1 MRSAGILKGS
11 ASGARGLPLGAGGRR
26 GQVLLIAVLLMTVVL
41 LVGILF
47 VALVSRNQEQSAR
60 HVDVVSAQALAEAG
74 IRYAD
79 RMLQTSPLGADWR
92 PSFVAYV
99 PPSETDLHYPAYDP
113 DDPSTWPNPPA
124 MYENGDVD
132 PNFYGPDGIEG
143 TEDDYY
149 SDFDLT
155 RGWHPLRAGSLDA
168 PGPFIRFGFHRYPA
182 PTMDAQNGDV
192 EDSPMFGKGYILLRL
207 TYAPSPPFDPEQRNI
222 QEGLS
227 QCIRIEAIGRV
238 SDQTTVFR
246 RLVAYKPIG
255 LTDHLRW
262 ITNKHNVVNRAYL
275 GLRPYL
281 DFDNSGTAEENEALE
296 VRFSGPV
303 RSDAPL
309 YVLGQPI
316 DDGGSMIPST
326 YFELLTSPSDDGYLR
341 DDFIHASEGIFMM
354 DGVADGAQVWVE
366 GEDEGTLPTSL
377 AAADST
383 EIPRVATGHRDVP
396 PLEAPDIFAS
406 DPTTGLDRYRALTR
420 DSGVIVQ
427 KGAEARVVNTGK
439 FGHGQ
444 GVYVDNFADI
454 QFKKADGSSDLR
466 LLAQDWRQADQAG
479 RLTGNSGWNAL
490 GTTYSPPAVEIELF
504 ASEADVLAT
513 SPRYDAGAPPTDFY
527 SESAPTEPGVF
538 WWPNHEPGQPGIKLT
553 RRDARWRLGDPAD
566 AIAVGDDSGEYV
578 MVIDYPDYPNQVIF
592 CEGNIRV
599 KGTLPVA
606 DREPTPPHALI
617 RDFNLTIVSN
627 ATIYIDGQILSPQDI
642 AGRRVDTNDA
652 DGVLDED
659 NTAVALL
666 ARDYVCLNPT
676 QLVPQLTSGLVPAVS
691 DDPMSAEAGSHWEL
705 DSDTGG
711 QVYSRWRFGETVP
724 DDVSVRLVT
733 QQTAGSPGPSGVGL
747 ALAADGVVTGHDFGN
762 PLDPYTFIFAPP
774 GALLWG
780 SISAPTSYCS
790 TAIAPQWQPLANI
803 GPFAGLTDPV
813 VPWNISAGISKSVGV
828 PNALALSN
836 RDPRLGT
843 PASEYWIKKWKIEEY
858 DNALHRPRPAVNAK
872 VNALIYAQRG
882 SWFVI
887 PGAYFNEKT
896 YTVDFNG
903 DGQIDGEDS
912 LWAASM
918 RRYNYRI
925 TVRGCITEDHT
936 AAIEDVQDWSNKW
949 AFPIYTSETELTWG
963 TIEYEFDER
972 LRVRRDQGLTVLD
985 PGTAERTTDARLYSP
1000 QANLPRLPLLPVS
1013 PTLLYYGEAF

>member
-1 MRSAGILKGS
+1 MRSVGIATNS
-11 ASGARGLPLGAGGRR
+11 APRRHGLAPYGTARR
-26 GQVLLIAVLLMTVVL
+26 GQVLLIAVLQMTVVL

-79 RMLQTSPLGADWR
+79 RMLQSSPQGADWR
-92 PSFVAYV
+92 PRFIAYV
-99 PPSETDLHYPAYDP
+99 PPGETDPHYPTYDP
-113 DDPSTWPNPPA
+113 NDPSSWPNPPA

-132 PNFYGPDGIEG
+132 PNFWGPDGVEG

-155 RGWHPLRAGSLDA
+155 RGWHALRAGTLDA
-168 PGPFIRFGFHRYPA
+168 PGPFIRFGFHRYPDPSPEGNGA
-182 PTMDAQNGDV
+182 VAMDSV
-192 EDSPMFGKGYILLRL
+192 TFGKGYVLLRV
-207 TYAPSPPFDPEQRNI
+207 TYDPTPPFVSDQRAV

-227 QCIRIEAIGRV
+227 QCIRIEAVGRV

-262 ITNKHNVVNRAYL
+262 ITNRYNTVNRAYL

-296 VRFSGPV
+296 VRFEGPI

-309 YVLGQPI
+309 YILGQPV
-316 DDGGSMIPST
+316 DDGGSAMPST

-341 DDFIHASEGIFMM
+341 DDFLHASEGIYMM
-354 DGVADGAQVWVE
+354 DGVADGAGVWVE
-366 GEDEGTLPTSL
+366 GTDEGTLPTSL

-383 EIPRVATGHRDVP
+383 DIPRIATGHRDVP
-396 PLEAPDIFAS
+396 PLEAPDISAS
-406 DPTTGLDRYRALTR
+406 DPTTGLERYRALTR
-420 DSGVIVQ
+420 DSGVVVQ
-427 KGAEARVVNTGK
+427 KGIDAKVVNTGR
-439 FGHGQ
+439 FGHGR
-444 GVYVDNFADI
+444 GMYVDNFGDI

-466 LLAQDWRQADQAG
+466 LLAQDWRQAAQAG

-490 GTTYSPPAVEIELF
+490 GTTYTPPAIEIELF
-504 ASEADVLAT
+504 ASEAELLAT
-513 SPRYDAGAPPTDFY
+513 NPRYDSTAPATDFY
-527 SESAPTEPGVF
+527 SETAPADPGKF
-538 WWPNHEPGQPGIKLT
+538 WWPNHEAGQPGIKLT
-553 RRDARWRLGDPAD
+553 RRDARWRLGDPSD
-566 AIAVGDDSGEYV
+566 PDAVGDDSGEYV

-592 CEGNIRV
+592 CEGNVRV

-606 DREPTPPHALI
+606 EREPTPPHTLI
-617 RDFNLTIVSN
+617 RDFNMTIVSN
-627 ATIYIDGQILSPQDI
+627 ATVYIDGQILSPQDVE
-642 AGRRVDTNDA
+642 GRRVDVNGA

-691 DDPMSAEAGSHWEL
+691 DDPMAPDRGSHWEL

-724 DDVSVRLVT
+724 DDVAVHLVT
-733 QQTAGSPGPSGVGL
+733 QQTGGTPGPSGVGL
-747 ALAADGVVTGHDFGN
+747 TLAADGVVTGHDFGN

-780 SISAPTSYCS
+780 SISTPQPYCS
-790 TAIAPQWQPLANI
+790 LAIAPQWQPLANV
-803 GPFAGLTDPV
+803 GPFAGLIDPV
-813 VPWNISAGISKSVGV
+813 VPWNINAGISKSVGV

-843 PASEYWIKKWKIEEY
+843 PASEYWVKKWKIEEY
-858 DNALHRPRPAVNAK
+858 DTTIGRPRPAINAK

-896 YTVDFNG
+896 YTQDFNG
-903 DGQIDGEDS
+903 DGTIDAEDS
-912 LWAASM
+912 LWAARM

-936 AAIEDVQDWSNKW
+936 ASVEDVQDWSNKW
-949 AFPIYTSETELTWG
+949 AFPIYTSDTDLTWG

-972 LRVRRDQGLTVLD
+972 LRVKRDQGLTALD
-985 PGTAERTTDARLYSP
+985 TSTGERTTDNVLHSP

-1013 PTLLYYGEAF
+1013 PTLLYYGEVF